1 MCGEAQHFSTTY
13 KIRINTPPCCLKG
26 LLTTLD
32 HLCREFDQ
40 AGVSHILVFGGVIG
54 WVRNREI
61 IPYESDLDLIL
72 DKRFWKSPLMLH
84 LMQRMR
90 DLYGHVIVLTEN
102 DTKMVIRYS
111 KTNALRIDAWPYEE
125 KFVHDTQMLNI
136 PHDAWKYQ
144 PIEHIFPLQSVTF
157 SGVSVKIPAD
167 PEAFLDTQYGRGN
180 WEQEISCET
189 TINGKCQFYKSILYS
204 LFGLHWFV

>member
-32 HLCREFDQ
+32 HLCREFDR

-136 PHDAWKYQ
+136 PMMHG
-144 PIEHIFPLQSVTF
+144 S
-157 SGVSVKIPAD
+157 
-167 PEAFLDTQYGRGN
+167 
-180 WEQEISCET
+180 
-189 TINGKCQFYKSILYS
+189 INQ
-204 LFGLHWFV
+204 